1 MSNQGQIL
9 ADNEIVVGK
18 IYADWCGACQQLLP
32 SWKEM
37 REELTKEIKNPPPKT
52 PTQKYIFVEIEST
65 NQDAQIKE
73 LNDTYLQGSK
83 EKVAIQRGYPTL
95 FKIIKNKLYYYDG
108 ARDPTS
114 LINYYR
120 GISLAK
126 EVQEPTQLENNV
138 VNPYKIQDSVKLM
151 RSTFGIKEARQ
162 QTKSGP
168 KPKLKKKR
176 TKKRRY
182 KKKNR
187 KVSFLL

>member
-1 MSNQGQIL
+1 MSIQRPDL
-9 ADNEIVVGK
+9 ADNTIIVGK
-18 IYADWCGACQQLLP
+18 IYADWCGACKQLIP
-32 SWKEM
+32 SWKKM
-37 REELTKEIKNPPPKT
+37 KEELTKEMENPPPKT
-52 PTQKYIFVEIEST
+52 PRQIYIFEEIEST
-65 NQDAQIKE
+65 NQDAQIKK
-73 LNDTYLQGSK
+73 LNNTYLRGSN
-83 EKVAIQRGYPTL
+83 EKVAIQGGYPTL

-114 LINYYR
+114 LMNYYR

-126 EVQEPTQLENNV
+126 EVQEPTQLENQV

-151 RSTFGIKEARQ
+151 RNVFGIKQARQ

-168 KPKLKKKR
+168 KPKLKKKQ

-187 KVSFLL
+187 KVSFFL